1 MCGRFVSAS
10 PPDELAR
17 YFDVDQVAE
26 QVLEPSF
33 NVAPT
38 KDVYV
43 IVETGGVRRL
53 DTFHWGLI
61 PFWAKDRKV
70 GQKMINA
77 RAETLAEK
85 SAYRRAFQKRRCII
99 PADGFFE
106 WKKVPGQKTKQP
118 MFIHRTDGEPMAF
131 AGLWEV
137 WRGDAAPSAPDLAGD
152 APDDESTWVHS
163 CTIVTGEP
171 NEVVAPI
178 HDRMPV
184 QLPPS
189 AWDTWL
195 SRDVEDTE
203 LLGKLMVPVPASL
216 LAAHP
221 VSLRVN
227 DVRQNDS
234 ALVDPF
240 DPDGGQATLL

>member
-38 KDVYV
+38 SDVYV

-77 RAETLAEK
+77 RAETLADK

-106 WKKVPGQKTKQP
+106 WKKVPGQKAKQP
-118 MFIHRTDGEPMAF
+118 MYIHRNDGEPMAF

-137 WRGDAAPSAPDLAGD
+137 WRPGSPAESGAGD
-152 APDDESTWVHS
+152 AGTPDDESTWVHS
-163 CTIVTGEP
+163 CTIITGDP
-171 NEVVAPI
+171 NEVVSPI

-195 SRDVEDTE
+195 SREVEDTE
-203 LLGKLMVPVPASL
+203 LLGKLLVPAPAAL

>member
-17 YFDVDQVAE
+17 YFDVDKVAE

-38 KDVYV
+38 NDVYV
-43 IVETGGVRRL
+43 VVETGGVRRL

-77 RAETLAEK
+77 RAESLADK

-106 WKKVPGQKTKQP
+106 WKKVPGQKAQAADVHP
-118 MFIHRTDGEPMAF
+118 AERRRADGVRRTVGGVASRRRP
-131 AGLWEV
+131 
-137 WRGDAAPSAPDLAGD
+137 
-152 APDDESTWVHS
+152 PDDESTWVRS
-163 CTIVTGEP
+163 CTIITGEP

-189 AWDTWL
+189 AWETWL
-195 SRDVEDTE
+195 SRDVDDVE
-203 LLGKLMVPVPASL
+203 LLGKLLVPAPASL

-227 DVRQNDS
+227 DVRQNDP
-234 ALVDPF
+234 ALVDPS

>member
-17 YFDVDQVAE
+17 YFDVEQVAE
-26 QVLEPSF
+26 QVLDPSY

-38 KDVYV
+38 NDVYV
-43 IVETGGVRRL
+43 VVESGGIRRL

-61 PFWAKDRKV
+61 PFWAKDRKI

-77 RAETLAEK
+77 RADSLADK
-85 SAYRRAFQKRRCII
+85 NAYKRSFQKRRCLV

-106 WKKVPGQKTKQP
+106 WRKEPGAKRKQP
-118 MFIHRTDGEPMAF
+118 MHIARKDGEPLAF

-137 WRGDAAPSAPDLAGD
+137 WRPKDT
-152 APDDESTWVHS
+152 PDDEATSVRS
-163 CTIVTGEP
+163 CTIITGEP
-171 NEVVAPI
+171 NDLVASI

-184 QLPPS
+184 MLPPS

-195 SRDVEDTE
+195 DRDNDDLDT
-203 LLGKLMVPVPASL
+203 LGKLLVPAPSEL
-216 LAAHP
+216 LVVHP

-227 DVRQNDS
+227 DVRNNDS
-234 ALVDPF
+234 GLVEPHEAA
-240 DPDGGQATLL
+240 GQATLL